1 MTVIANTILLVRRIG
16 ELRRK
21 RRTLVERQDRL
32 RRSLPEWTFAPLQL
46 VGLSA
51 DEIRSMID
59 DLDKAERDAGLAEI
73 EAEIDAIDR
82 QLEQLESQILAS
94 PARSLDAIQAVL
106 ELAIARLREQTPTDP
121 DDLFYDYGDARILFL
136 LERAADDL
144 RAYLAEE
151 QRQAS

>member
-1 MTVIANTILLVRRIG
+1 MTVIANTILVVRRIG
-16 ELRRK
+16 ELRR
-21 RRTLVERQDRL
+21 RRRALLERQDRL

-51 DEIRSMID
+51 EEIRSMID
-59 DLDKAERDAGLAEI
+59 DLDRAESEAGLTEIDAEI
-73 EAEIDAIDR
+73 EAIDR
-82 QLEQLESQILAS
+82 QLEQLESQILTS

-106 ELAIARLREQTPTDP
+106 ELAIARLREQTATDP

-151 QRQAS
+151 HRQAS

>member
-106 ELAIARLREQTPTDP
+106 ELAIARLREQIPTDP

>member
-1 MTVIANTILLVRRIG
+1 MTVIANTILIVRRIG
-16 ELRRK
+16 ELRR
-21 RRTLVERQDRL
+21 RRRALLDRQDRL

-51 DEIRSMID
+51 EEIRSMID
-59 DLDKAERDAGLAEI
+59 DLDRAESESGLKDIDAELE
-73 EAEIDAIDR
+73 AIDR
-82 QLEQLESQILAS
+82 QLEQLESQILTS

-106 ELAIARLREQTPTDP
+106 DLAIARLREQTATDP